1 MENVNKALFWN
12 ISIVRHVSKTQLVLI
27 VGIALVIL
35 LSGLIIFNPTLGVAS
50 ALLLFLIVLVVPRPA
65 LIVYG
70 LIVLLPLTAGL
81 ARGGVIP
88 LLRIGQALLVVGF
101 ILFLLS
107 KPTQI
112 GKSRLTAIDLV
123 FALFFLSEAVF
134 PVLALYYQ
142 GGHLHL
148 NDTNNIYGTSPI
160 QVLLGPLQYYLL
172 YRIVVATIDSE
183 KQIIKVLKLSFAA
196 SIVVSVIGI
205 LEQAI
210 PAFERFVELYYPSIP
225 PGYAI
230 NSPGYTATDSG
241 VRIASTLQHYS
252 GLGAYL
258 AFMIILALVCC
269 TAQKRLKISPW
280 FLTVTLLLD
289 SITLVLT
296 GTFAVWIALAVG
308 IAVVFLLLRRVPKMV
323 LFALVGITLAV
334 LLFQPFITSRLNE
347 QLGSGAIQ
355 GGTPQSLA
363 FRFMLWQDIFLPAV
377 GQHLLFGDGPSPT
390 VLNYWPTEETQYL
403 YLLLRGGLPY
413 FFSYFLLM
421 GVAIAACWR
430 QIKSKSQDA
439 SHLVSIALVA
449 ILVCLNVMNITGAFF
464 TYAGGTQIIWTLLA
478 MIVASEQSRG
488 PGLSTVDKVIA
499 DRRWV
504 VVRMTSYSSPDI
516 AIPPMVESPV
526 KRVKNRFGS
535 YGSVSNA
542 SEAGIGA
549 PDQYHQR
556 FASRARILDW
566 RFVKDSVVVGAGSTI
581 ARAFGLLFW
590 VLLAHLLNPDDVGFV
605 RYSITLAG
613 ILAIAATSGP
623 TSISR
628 FLAAN
633 RDDQQARDRYFSNG
647 LVGAAVLLPISLFVS
662 VLGLWLLH
670 ELNLGTILCIVG
682 LSGFSFYFALARGM
696 NNAWKMGLTY
706 LLSNTVQ
713 MVLIV
718 VVLGLFGLRTPTVA
732 LMVYGLTFLSPFIL
746 ELFRPS
752 ALRFRPSLISKSTLL
767 ELARFAIPVVS
778 ANAVYT
784 IWIGT
789 DILLVQNFIPHA
801 AGSYA
806 AAKTLASAFIFIPSA
821 ITVVL
826 MPRVAK
832 QGLNK
837 SKSYTAGAILA
848 TFVLC
853 LIGLVIVA
861 VWGHELIA
869 LTFGRR
875 YSDAYLPLLVMSAG
889 MGLYSV
895 YILLEAFIV
904 GRGRPIFAVTAL
916 STALVSTG
924 ITGLWLTPSLGMLGA
939 SFSFYIGAALGTT
952 VMLFNAWYIMHK
964 EKRLVGSELS
974 NTSKETFL

>member
-12 ISIVRHVSKTQLVLI
+12 ISIVRHVSRTQLVLI

-81 ARGGVIP
+81 ARGGAIP
-88 LLRIGQALLVVGF
+88 FLRLGQALLVVGF
-101 ILFLLS
+101 IFLLLS
-107 KPTQI
+107 KPTRI
-112 GKSRLTAIDLV
+112 GKSRLTAIDLIFV
-123 FALFFLSEAVF
+123 LFFLCEAVF
-134 PVLALYYQ
+134 PVLALYYR
-142 GGHLHL
+142 GEHL
-148 NDTNNIYGTSPI
+148 NLNSTGAFNEGTPL
-160 QVLLGPLQYYLL
+160 QTLLGPLQYYVL
-172 YRIVVATIDSE
+172 YRIVVAIIYTE
-183 KQIIKVLKLSFAA
+183 KQITTVLKLSFVT
-196 SIVVSVIGI
+196 SIIVSVIGI
-205 LEQAI
+205 LQALI
-210 PAFERFVELYYPSIP
+210 PSFKKVLDLYYPPVIMPYSYDAY
-225 PGYAI
+225 GVRAT
-230 NSPGYTATDSG
+230 STMLGYTAL
-241 VRIASTLQHYS
+241 AS
-252 GLGAYL
+252 YL
-258 AFMIILALVCC
+258 TAVIIVVLACY
-269 TAQKRLKISPW
+269 TIQKKLTISPLL
-280 FLTVTLLLD
+280 LTTTLLID
-289 SITLVLT
+289 SMALLLT
-296 GTFAVWIALAVG
+296 GTFAGYFGLAAG
-308 IAVVFLLLRRVPKMV
+308 AAVVFILLRRIPKWIIYV
-323 LFALVGITLAV
+323 LAGAALAIII
-334 LLFQPFITSRLNE
+334 FQPFISGRL
-347 QLGSGAIQ
+347 SYWI
-355 GGTPQSLA
+355 GGTNQGLFPTYGS
-363 FRFMLWQDIFLPAV
+363 RITLWKEVFLPAV
-377 GQHLLFGDGPSPT
+377 GKYFLFGAGPAPAALSI
-390 VLNYWPTEETQYL
+390 WPTEETEYL
-403 YLLLRGGLPY
+403 SLLLRGGLPY
-413 FFSYFLLM
+413 FFSYFVLM
-421 GVAIAACWR
+421 GVAMVTCWR
-430 QIKSKSQDA
+430 QFKSKGNEA
-439 SHLVSIALVA
+439 IRTVAIATLAILVA
-449 ILVCLNVMNITGAFF
+449 INIMNVSSVYFSYPGV
-464 TYAGGTQIIWTLLA
+464 TQTFWTLLA
-478 MIVASEQSRG
+478 MIVASKQSRDL
-488 PGLSTVDKVIA
+488 GLSTSDEVIT
-499 DRRWV
+499 DRRWIR
-504 VVRMTSYSSPDI
+504 VRIAPDSSPSI
-516 AIPPMVESPV
+516 ATTPDAGAP
-526 KRVKNRFGS
+526 RFGS
-535 YGSVSNA
+535 YNSVSNVN
-542 SEAGIGA
+542 EAGIAA

-581 ARAFGLLFW
+581 ARALGLLFW

-752 ALRFRPSLISKSTLL
+752 AFRFRPSLISKSTLL

-806 AAKTLASAFIFIPSA
+806 AAKTLASAFLFIPSA

-832 QGLNK
+832 QGLSK

-853 LIGLVIVA
+853 LFGLVIVA

-875 YSDAYLPLLVMSAG
+875 YSDAYLPLVVMCAG

-952 VMLFNAWYIMHK
+952 VMLFNAWYIMRK
-964 EKRLVGSELS
+964 EKRLAGSELS
-974 NTSKETFL
+974 NTSKETF